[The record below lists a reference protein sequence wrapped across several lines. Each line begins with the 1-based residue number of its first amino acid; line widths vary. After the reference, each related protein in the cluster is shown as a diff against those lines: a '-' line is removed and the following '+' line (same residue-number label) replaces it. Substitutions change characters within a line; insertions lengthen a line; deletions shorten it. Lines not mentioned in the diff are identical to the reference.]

1 MAQAIYEVDQALAKS
16 LENLQNFSNQLR
28 QIQFNRFDYL
38 QEQISQFGSEA
49 DFYINV
55 MENKPLTDENGLTQ
69 YGTATI
75 GLHYQK
81 SQIYQEQAKQYGEE
95 IEKLEEEIKKN
106 PADTALI
113 EQKQKYVELQQES
126 ILNSEK
132 EQQAIGDLVKQ
143 GYQFNSGHGQPD
155 KTRVP
160 GADRLFRRIHQQ
172 IQRTAAK
179 RQKRPRLSKEYL
191 PADRKHLH
199 SEKADQR
206 LRFHDRQ

>member
-28 QIQFNRFDYL
+28 QIQFDRFDYL

-95 IEKLEEEIKKN
+95 IEKLEKKS
-106 PADTALI
+106 
-113 EQKQKYVELQQES
+113 K
-126 ILNSEK
+126 
-132 EQQAIGDLVKQ
+132 
-143 GYQFNSGHGQPD
+143 
-155 KTRVP
+155 
-160 GADRLFRRIHQQ
+160 
-172 IQRTAAK
+172 RT
-179 RQKRPRLSKEYL
+179 PLT
-191 PADRKHLH
+191 PP
-199 SEKADQR
+199 
-206 LRFHDRQ
+206 